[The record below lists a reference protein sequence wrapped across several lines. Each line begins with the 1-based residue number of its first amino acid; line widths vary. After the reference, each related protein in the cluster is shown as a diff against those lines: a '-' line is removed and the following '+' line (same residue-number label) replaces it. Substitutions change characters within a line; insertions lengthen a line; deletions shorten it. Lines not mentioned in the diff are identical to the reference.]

1 MLGFYIRKLFWLLTP
16 KPILRAYKSYLERKL
31 VDKKNYVESRVNY
44 YCQLNQAFEIPGL
57 DATTYGNYK
66 RRGNTSYYYDLK
78 EYLRYF
84 PSMCKFAYHFGDET
98 HINSVP
104 TLFKARPIK
113 GDNAF
118 SVLFKLDS
126 PRHFRFVSD
135 KTPYLEKKDM
145 AVFRGAVHRGQTHRV
160 NFMRKMFGHPLMDAG
175 QPNVNDSEYFD
186 PRWQKPFM
194 GVVEQLEYK
203 FLVCLEGND
212 VASNL
217 KWAMSSNSVVITPKM
232 KFETWFMEGKLE
244 AGVHYIEVKDD
255 WSDFDEQI
263 QYYLQNPG
271 KAQQIIQ
278 NAHQHVAPFL
288 ERDLERLVCIKT
300 LERYFELSR

>member
-1 MLGFYIRKLFWLLTP
+1 
-16 KPILRAYKSYLERKL
+16 
-31 VDKKNYVESRVNY
+31 
-44 YCQLNQAFEIPGL
+44 
-57 DATTYGNYK
+57 
-66 RRGNTSYYYDLK
+66 
-78 EYLRYF
+78 
-84 PSMCKFAYHFGDET
+84 
-98 HINSVP
+98 
-104 TLFKARPIK
+104 
-113 GDNAF
+113 
-118 SVLFKLDS
+118 
-126 PRHFRFVSD
+126 
-135 KTPYLEKKDM
+135 
-145 AVFRGAVHRGQTHRV
+145 
-160 NFMRKMFGHPLMDAG
+160 MFDHPLMDAG
-175 QPNVNDSEYFD
+175 QPNVSDSEHFD
-186 PRWQKPFM
+186 PRWQKSFM
-194 GVVEQLEYK
+194 GVDEQLEYK

-255 WSDFDEQI
+255 WSDFDEQV
-263 QYYLQNPG
+263 QYYLQNPD